1 MTDSDSRAAVRTE
14 ETSLFR
20 QEIMAVTI
28 RVKGLEIFFRGI
40 LLPHLRPVASA
51 QYRLNDGYN
60 GIFLYKQMESQ

>member
-28 RVKGLEIFFRGI
+28 RVKGLEINLANFFSEVYSYHI
-40 LLPHLRPVASA
+40 
-51 QYRLNDGYN
+51 
-60 GIFLYKQMESQ
+60 